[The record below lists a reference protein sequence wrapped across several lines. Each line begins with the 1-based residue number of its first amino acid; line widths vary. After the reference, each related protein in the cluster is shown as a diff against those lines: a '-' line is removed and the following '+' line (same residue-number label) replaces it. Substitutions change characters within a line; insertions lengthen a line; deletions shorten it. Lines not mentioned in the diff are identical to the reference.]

1 MNKNELNAALE
12 RCFTEDANVEVYLGI
27 KEKGFRKAR
36 FENDVQKK
44 VASMYQTELA
54 EKLLKNDEANLTAY
68 SAYEGRTK
76 DWAEFDLEM
85 PEDLNFFDELMR
97 HNEVEG
103 FSFEDDGLDNI
114 ESMVIV
120 IGNAEARVGI
130 YKRMAS
136 INIFTKNKGLFVRKG
151 DNGFVSSDI
160 NFLRITNGID
170 LMKINGSLLIANISV
185 LEKYF
190 NITDVVSRAATSEI
204 GKIAELGIVS
214 DTAKLTEIAG
224 ELRYARKLAKISET
238 SPVIRKGIS
247 AAQIRRFAG
256 SFQYPQ
262 FSTLRFDEEDR
273 LCLTSKKSAQIFIKL
288 LNDDYLS
295 SELTESHYDSA
306 VKEEVHN
313 DVRE

>member
-54 EKLLKNDEANLTAY
+54 EKLLKNDEANLTTY

-97 HNEVEG
+97 LNEVEG

-120 IGNAEARVGI
+120 IGNAESRVGI

-151 DNGFVSSDI
+151 DNGWQVYSATGHLPSF
-160 NFLRITNGID
+160 
-170 LMKINGSLLIANISV
+170 KI
-185 LEKYF
+185 
-190 NITDVVSRAATSEI
+190 
-204 GKIAELGIVS
+204 
-214 DTAKLTEIAG
+214 IAG
-224 ELRYARKLAKISET
+224 VKARTIYPS
-238 SPVIRKGIS
+238 SV
-247 AAQIRRFAG
+247 QI
-256 SFQYPQ
+256 
-262 FSTLRFDEEDR
+262 FSTEHRKTLPLVSKFNVFHQCISFVLLYQPMKVDTKFD
-273 LCLTSKKSAQIFIKL
+273 
-288 LNDDYLS
+288 
-295 SELTESHYDSA
+295 
-306 VKEEVHN
+306 
-313 DVRE
+313 

>member
-36 FENDVQKK
+36 FENDVQRTVK
-44 VASMYQTELA
+44 SMYQTELN
-54 EKLLKNDEANLTAY
+54 EKLLNNVQANLTAY

-85 PEDLNFFDELMR
+85 PEDLIFFDELMR
-97 HNEVEG
+97 LNEVEG
-103 FSFEDDGLDNI
+103 FSFENDGLDNI

-185 LEKYF
+185 LEKF
-190 NITDVVSRAATSEI
+190 FSITDVVLRAATSEI

-214 DTAKLTEIAG
+214 DTVKLTEIARG

-247 AAQIRRFAG
+247 AAQIRHFAG
-256 SFQYPQ
+256 NFQYPQ
-262 FSTLRFDEEDR
+262 FNTLRFDKKDR

-295 SELTESHYDSA
+295 SELTKSHYDSA
-306 VKEEVHN
+306 VKEEVH
-313 DVRE
+313 